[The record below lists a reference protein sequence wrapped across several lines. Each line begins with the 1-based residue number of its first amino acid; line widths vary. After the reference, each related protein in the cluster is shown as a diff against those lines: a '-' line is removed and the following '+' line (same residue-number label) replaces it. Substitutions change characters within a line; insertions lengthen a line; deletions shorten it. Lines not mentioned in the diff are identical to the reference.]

1 MTKQRKI
8 VSFFLLCAVLASCLS
23 VFSLIHAESVERD
36 GTESANVIPAKIA
49 TFEAV
54 AVGETPVNSGTYDKA
69 EWGIFRPYTSDN
81 NWSKA
86 VFTAD
91 NYTVIPQ
98 IAEDP
103 DPSSGHGHVLML
115 QPKAYN
121 ASPRWAIRNEL
132 YAQAQ
137 TTLGAVR
144 YKIKLSVDIKKSDNF
159 GAKLYF
165 RKDSADTS
173 GNLAASE
180 VVTANGKW
188 VTLTAEYTC
197 TLEELQNNNNEFYY
211 NIYLVQVQA
220 PTGPM
225 YLDHI
230 TATVTPVFL
239 EEVTPT
245 ATATATAST
254 APTPTATATVSP
266 TATTTAPATA
276 APTPTATNAPAEA
289 RRENLIPAK
298 ISDFEEIAPG
308 MLPNEAYNGSGDK
321 AEWGIFRPYTSDNNW
336 SKAVF
341 TADNYT
347 VIPQIAED
355 PDPSSGHGHV
365 LMLQPKAY
373 NASPRWA
380 IGRELYA
387 EALKYSGEEDFII
400 KISADIKK
408 SDNFGAKMY
417 FRKDSADTS
426 GNLAASEVLTAN
438 GKWVTLT
445 AEYPCTLEELKNN
458 SNEFYYNIYF
468 VQVKAPTGP
477 MYLDNI
483 KVSLT
488 PVSQQ
493 ESPAPTE
500 EADSV
505 TGVIYEVSQ
514 DLNNAFLVSKS
525 GIVGSSDVAGGKVE
539 KSYTVYNIGKTELNI
554 QMYLQVLHKNAA
566 GENIGWYGGSQSSSD
581 PVTIAPGKSATLTVS
596 MPVNSDNTVTVTHTE
611 TANYPL
617 SELFVR
623 FDFKPTLFSGSKFVV
638 ACSAEEADFFLSYT
652 ATNQKTAW
660 SAVPTT
666 DKAYITG
673 DSTKMLWI
681 ASAAFLT
688 AVPVLIGIARKKKEQ

>member
-1 MTKQRKI
+1 MTKKI
-8 VSFFLLCAVLASCLS
+8 VSFFLLCVVLASCLS
-23 VFSLIHAESVERD
+23 AFGLIHAESVDRE
-36 GTESANVIPAKIA
+36 GAESANVIPTKISD
-49 TFEAV
+49 FEAV
-54 AVGETPVNSGTYDKA
+54 ATGETPVNSGTYDKT
-69 EWGIFRPYTSDN
+69 EWGIFRPYTADN
-81 NWSKA
+81 NWNKA

-98 IAEDP
+98 VAEDP
-103 DPSSGHGHVLML
+103 DASSGHNHVLML

-121 ASPRWAIRNEL
+121 ASPRWAIGSEL

-137 TTLGAVR
+137 TTPDAVQ
-144 YKIKLSVDIKKSDNF
+144 YKIKLSTDIKKSDAF

-173 GNLAASE
+173 DNLAASE
-180 VVTANGKW
+180 VLTANGKW

-197 TLEELQNNNNEFYY
+197 TLAELKDNASGFYY
-211 NIYLVQVQA
+211 NIYLVQVKS
-220 PTGPM
+220 PTGPI
-225 YLDHI
+225 YLDNI
-230 TATVTPVFL
+230 TATVTPIFL

-308 MLPNEAYNGSGDK
+308 MLPNEAYDGSGNK

-336 SKAVF
+336 NKAVF

-347 VIPQIAED
+347 VIPQVTED

-387 EALKYSGEEDFII
+387 EALKYSGEEDFIL

-408 SDNFGAKMY
+408 SDDFGAKMY

-445 AEYPCTLEELKNN
+445 AEYACTLEELQNN
-458 SNEFYYNIYF
+458 NNEFYYNIYF

-623 FDFKPTLFSGSKFVV
+623 FDFKPTLFSGSKFAV

>member
-1 MTKQRKI
+1 MTKQKKI
-8 VSFFLLCAVLASCLS
+8 VSFFLLCAVVVSCLS
-23 VFSLIHAESVERD
+23 VFGLIHAESIERE

-54 AVGETPVNSGTYDKA
+54 AVGETPVNSGMYDKA
-69 EWGIFRPYTSDN
+69 EWGIFRPYTSNN

-86 VFTAD
+86 VFTTD

-98 IAEDP
+98 VTEDP
-103 DPSSGHGHVLML
+103 DASSGHGHVLML

-132 YAQAQ
+132 YSQAQ
-137 TTLGAVR
+137 TTPEAVR
-144 YKIKLSVDIKKSDNF
+144 YKIKLSMDIKKSDDF
-159 GAKLYF
+159 GAKMYF

-180 VVTANGKW
+180 VLTANGKW

-197 TLEELQNNNNEFYY
+197 TLEELKNNSNEFYY
-211 NIYLVQVQA
+211 NIYFVQVKA
-220 PTGPM
+220 PTGPI
-225 YLDHI
+225 YLDNI

-245 ATATATAST
+245 PTATATT
-254 APTPTATATVSP
+254 VPTPTATAAP
-266 TATTTAPATA
+266 TATATT
-276 APTPTATNAPAEA
+276 APAEA
-289 RRENLIPAK
+289 RKENLVPAK
-298 ISDFEEIAPG
+298 ISNFEQIPLGE
-308 MLPNEAYNGSGDK
+308 LPAEAYNGSGDK
-321 AEWGIFRPYTSDNNW
+321 MEWGIFRPYTSNNNW

-341 TADNYT
+341 TTDNYT
-347 VIPQIAED
+347 VIPQVTED
-355 PDPSSGHGHV
+355 PDASSGHGHV
-365 LMLQPKAY
+365 LALQPKAY

-380 IGRELYA
+380 IGGELYS

-445 AEYPCTLEELKNN
+445 AEYTCTLEELKNN

-493 ESPAPTE
+493 ELPAPTE
-500 EADSV
+500 ETDSV

-514 DLNNAFLVSKS
+514 DLDNAFLVSKS
-525 GIVGSSDVAGGKVE
+525 GIFDSSDVVGGKIE
-539 KSYTVYNIGKTELNI
+539 KSYTVYNIGNTELNI
-554 QMYLQVLHKNAA
+554 QMYLQVLHKTAT
-566 GENIGWYGGSQSSSD
+566 GENIGWYGGSNSASS
-581 PVTIAPGKSATLTVS
+581 PAIIAPGQSATLTVS

-623 FDFKPTLFSGSKFVV
+623 FDFKPSLSSGSKFVV

-673 DSTKMLWI
+673 DSTKILWI
-681 ASAAFLT
+681 ASAALLT